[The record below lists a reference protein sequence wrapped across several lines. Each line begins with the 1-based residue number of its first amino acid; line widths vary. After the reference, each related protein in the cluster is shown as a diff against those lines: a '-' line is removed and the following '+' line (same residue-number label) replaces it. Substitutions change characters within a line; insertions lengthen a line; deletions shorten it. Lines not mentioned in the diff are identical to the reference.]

1 MSEIDTLIEK
11 ANLED
16 MLEFETQ
23 IFLDIIHNDGLVVA
37 AKCVMPFPLNY
48 SFLLGYLQGF
58 AAGSSAC

>member
-23 IFLDIIHNDGLVVA
+23 IFLDIMHNDSLVVA
-37 AKCVMPFPLNY
+37 AK
-48 SFLLGYLQGF
+48 
-58 AAGSSAC
+58 